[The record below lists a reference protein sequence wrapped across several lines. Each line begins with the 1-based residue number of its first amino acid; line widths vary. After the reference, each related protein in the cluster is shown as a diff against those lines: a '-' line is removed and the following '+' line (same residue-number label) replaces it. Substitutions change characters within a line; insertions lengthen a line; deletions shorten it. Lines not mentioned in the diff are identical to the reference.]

1 MTVYLTVA
9 EVVEIHAQAM
19 ESMGWAAAP
28 LRSEALLESAVM
40 KAQTAAYYGGADV
53 AEQAA
58 LLAIGISQNQPFL
71 DGNKR
76 AAYISLVTFLEIN
89 GWTLSVPNIEFAQRL
104 IAVAERDCTLAEAT
118 SAFASWLR
126 ERLVELPAE

>member
-19 ESMGWAAAP
+19 EGMGWAAAP

-76 AAYISLVTFLEIN
+76 AAYISLVTFLELN
-89 GWTLSVPNIEFAQRL
+89 GWTLAVSNLEIAQSL
-104 IAVAERDCTLAEAT
+104 IAVAERDGTLAEAT
-118 SAFASWLR
+118 SAFADWLR
-126 ERLVELPAE
+126 ERLVEFPAE

>member
-19 ESMGWAAAP
+19 EGMGWAAAP
-28 LRSEALLESAVM
+28 VRSEALLESAVM

-53 AEQAA
+53 AEQAV

-76 AAYISLVTFLEIN
+76 AAYISLVTFLELD
-89 GWTLSVPNIEFAQRL
+89 GWTLAESNIEIAKSL
-104 IAVAERDCTLAEAT
+104 IAVAERDGTLAEAT
-118 SAFASWLR
+118 SAFAAWLR
-126 ERLVELPAE
+126 ERLVELPLE

>member
-19 ESMGWAAAP
+19 EGMGWAAAP

-76 AAYISLVTFLEIN
+76 AAYISLVTFLELD
-89 GWTLSVPNIEFAQRL
+89 GWTLAESNIEIAKSL
-104 IAVAERDCTLAEAT
+104 IAVAERDGTLAEAT
-118 SAFASWLR
+118 SAFAAWLR
-126 ERLVELPAE
+126 ERLVELPLE

>member
-19 ESMGWAAAP
+19 EGMGWAAAP

-76 AAYISLVTFLEIN
+76 AAYISLVTFLELN
-89 GWTLSVPNIEFAQRL
+89 GWTLAVSNLEIAQSL
-104 IAVAERDCTLAEAT
+104 IAVAERDVSLEEAT
-118 SAFASWLR
+118 SAFAAWLR
-126 ERLVELPAE
+126 KRLVERLAE

>member
-19 ESMGWAAAP
+19 EGMGWAAAP

-76 AAYISLVTFLEIN
+76 AAYISLVTFLELN
-89 GWTLSVPNIEFAQRL
+89 GWTLAVSNLEIAKSF
-104 IAVAERDCTLAEAT
+104 IAVAERDRTLAEAT
-118 SAFASWLR
+118 SAFADWLR

>member
-19 ESMGWAAAP
+19 EGMGWAAAP
-28 LRSEALLESAVM
+28 VRSEALLESAVM

-53 AEQAA
+53 AEQAV

-76 AAYISLVTFLEIN
+76 AAYISLVTFLELD
-89 GWTLSVPNIEFAQRL
+89 GWTLAESNIEIAKSL
-104 IAVAERDCTLAEAT
+104 IAVAERDGTLAEAT
-118 SAFASWLR
+118 SAFADWLR

>member
-19 ESMGWAAAP
+19 EGMGWAAAP
-28 LRSEALLESAVM
+28 LRSEGLLESAVM
-40 KAQTAAYYGGADV
+40 KAQTAAYYGSADV

-76 AAYISLVTFLEIN
+76 AAYISLVTFLELN
-89 GWTLSVPNIEFAQRL
+89 GWTLAVSNLEIAKSL
-104 IAVAERDCTLAEAT
+104 IAVAERDGTLAEAT
-118 SAFASWLR
+118 SAFAAWLR
-126 ERLVELPAE
+126 KRLVELPAE